1 MNPSRSPYM
10 LGVIVA
16 AVVLFMFKDSA
27 DPGSYVREL
36 MFLVPVILATAFFVA
51 LSLRFRDRL
60 LASVSDRNDLKIELN
75 SQFRFARAVAVSC
88 AIVGF
93 YMIWN
98 SRVSYFQGASI
109 LAYMLVVGHLLTFLL
124 YSLLYNNRLHF
135 SRRRSV
141 LQVSIIMSV
150 VMLVVVHSSGQVSE
164 SDGDFWSSCSVVYEL
179 DVEDREGEVSRR
191 LVGGDNAD
199 EGIQL
204 DKSLLSLCVPA
215 GLEQLRAKD
224 DAIRSIANASVVR
237 DMDGSALM
245 FGAYTIIWLVYA
257 GFWVTFLNDLVQAS
271 RRARRGANNA
281 LLGRAGTSP

>member
-1 MNPSRSPYM
+1 M

-16 AVVLFMFKDSA
+16 AVVLFMFKDSP
-27 DPGSYVREL
+27 DPDSYVWEL
-36 MFLVPVILATAFFVA
+36 MFLVPVTLATAFFVA

-60 LASVSDRNDLKIELN
+60 LASVADRNDLKIELN
-75 SQFRFARAVAVSC
+75 GQFRFARAVAVSC
-88 AIVGF
+88 ALVGF

-98 SRVSYFQGASI
+98 TWNSGVDHSQGAAM
-109 LAYMLVVGHLLTFLL
+109 LAYMMVVGHLLTFLL
-124 YSLLYNNRLHF
+124 YSLLYNRLHF

-150 VMLVVVHSSGQVSE
+150 VMLVVVHSSGQIRE
-164 SDGDFWSSCSVVYEL
+164 ADGDFWSSCSVVYEL
-179 DVEDREGEVSRR
+179 EVEEQDGEISRR
-191 LVGGDNAD
+191 TVGGDETD

-204 DKSLLSLCVPA
+204 DKSLVSSCVPA
-215 GLEQLRAKD
+215 RLEQLRARD
-224 DAIRSIANASVVR
+224 DAIRSIVSASVVR

-271 RRARRGANNA
+271 RRARRASNSAQLTRGS
-281 LLGRAGTSP
+281 TVP